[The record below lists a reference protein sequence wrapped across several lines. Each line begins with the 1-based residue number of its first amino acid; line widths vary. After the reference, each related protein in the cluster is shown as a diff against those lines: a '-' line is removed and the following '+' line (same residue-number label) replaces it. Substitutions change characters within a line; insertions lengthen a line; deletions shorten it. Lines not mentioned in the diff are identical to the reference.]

1 MEEKKKKAGLFAKI
15 TNRDEALKTIK
26 DSSMGLFFVAAL
38 QAGLGLF
45 AAPSMLIDGILYA
58 VLAAILL
65 KWKSRVAAILLL
77 LLGGAALVMTAL
89 NMAGVTNEGGRNI
102 TLAVIIFW
110 VAIRA
115 VEATFKLHGKFA
127 TESI

>member
-1 MEEKKKKAGLFAKI
+1 MEEKKKKAGLVAKI

-89 NMAGVTNEGGRNI
+89 NMAGVTN
-102 TLAVIIFW
+102 
-110 VAIRA
+110 RA
-115 VEATFKLHGKFA
+115 GEISLLP
-127 TESI
+127 